1 LRRYTTTELSRCSHY
16 LLPALRTKKKLSA
29 VLLENIYVT
38 HKFQIFFLPTPKTTK
53 RLSVMFC
60 ENLDVTYYFRHL
72 SAHSTSLSA
81 DSSDPSGDSSE
92 LSEYFLD
99 SSGTLKRLYRLW
111 ELSRDFRYP
120 TTVFRASQRP

>member
-1 LRRYTTTELSRCSHY
+1 LRKYTTTELSRCSHY
-16 LLPALRTKKKLSA
+16 LLLALKIKKKLSA

-38 HKFQIFFLPTPKTTK
+38 YKFQIFFLPTPKTTK
-53 RLSVMFC
+53 RLSVTLC
-60 ENLDVTYYFRHL
+60 RNLDVAYYFRHL
-72 SAHSTSLSA
+72 SAHSMSLST

-99 SSGTLKRLYRLW
+99 SSGTLRRLYRLW
-111 ELSRDFRYP
+111 EPFKDFRYL